1 MSFWRVAV
9 LVEKE
14 VFHGPRG
21 FLLVWALVA
30 PLLISLAISL
40 LFGNLIQEKPRLG
53 IVDEGESE
61 LVGLARDTTSIS
73 VRVYESDLAVRQ
85 AVTQG
90 HVDVGIV
97 LPAGFDAAV
106 RQGNEA
112 RVTGYISDTSLARSG
127 TVLGMTLFNLIREMI
142 GQDAPVVV
150 ERVVLGDQTS
160 VPWDQRLL
168 PLVVLMAV
176 FLGGLFLPATSV
188 ISEKER
194 RTITA
199 VLVTP
204 VTPGEFFLSKG
215 IVGVCLAMMAGVL
228 ILVLN
233 RAFGTEPLLLVMV
246 LALGATMAAALGL
259 LLGVVLK
266 DVTTLFAVWKSGGIL
281 LFGPAFVYMFP
292 QIPEW
297 VARVFPTYYL
307 LQPVMDISQRGAG
320 WASVSTNVLVLAV
333 LDVALGIAVFFAI
346 RRGSRRGAIA

>member
-1 MSFWRVAV
+1 MSLWRVAV

-14 VFHGPRG
+14 LFHGPRS

-30 PLLISLAISL
+30 PVLISLVISL
-40 LFGNLIQEKPRLG
+40 VFGNLIQEKPRLG
-53 IVDEGESE
+53 IVDEGDSE
-61 LVGLARDTTSIS
+61 LVGLARGTPSIS
-73 VRVYESDLAVRQ
+73 VRVYDSDLAVRQ

-97 LPAGFDAAV
+97 LPAEFDASV
-106 RQGNEA
+106 RQGKET

-127 TVLGMTLFNLIREMI
+127 TVLGVTLFNLIREMI
-142 GQDAPVVV
+142 GQDAPVAIEKVI
-150 ERVVLGDQTS
+150 LGDRTS

-176 FLGGLFLPATSV
+176 FLGGMFLPATSV

-199 VLVTP
+199 LFVTP
-204 VTPGEFFLSKG
+204 VTPGEFFLAKG
-215 IVGVCLAMMAGVL
+215 IVGIGLSVLSGVL

-233 RAFGTEPLLLVMV
+233 RAFGAEPLLLVMV
-246 LALGATMAAALGL
+246 LALGAGMAAALGL

-281 LFGPAFVYMFP
+281 LFGPALVFMFP

-297 VARVFPTYYL
+297 VARLFPTYYL
-307 LQPVMDISQRGAG
+307 LQPVMEISQRGGG
-320 WASVSTNVLVLAV
+320 WASISTNVLVLVV
-333 LDVALGIAVFFAI
+333 LDVLLGIAVSLAV
-346 RRGSRRGAIA
+346 RRSSRRGTVG